1 MENSAKYYLVHYHMY
16 CLVRA
21 KWKEKPRKQGIVR
34 SKLFI
39 GRKAKFAT
47 SWS

>member
-1 MENSAKYYLVHYHMY
+1 MENSAKDYLVLYYMD
-16 CLVRA
+16 CSVRA
-21 KWKEKPRKQGIVR
+21 KWKEKPRKQSIVR

-39 GRKAKFAT
+39 GRKAKVAT